1 LQIIIF
7 YNIIGIDHMLY
18 IPIQE
23 VIIMQE
29 INKTSPLPL
38 YYQLKESILTA
49 VQNKEFEVGERL
61 PSERELAEYHN
72 ISRMTVKKA
81 VDILVDNGYL
91 IRKQG
96 SGTFVTDYQQSYSI
110 SPLLS
115 FTKEME
121 AKDLNYT
128 TKILNF
134 TEITDQKVASKMN
147 LQPEA
152 KIYQLERLRLIENK
166 PFLLE
171 NTFLA
176 ADNFPDL
183 KKDELENSSL
193 FKIIKNKYNI
203 QLSTAEAEVEAVIF
217 DADIAAKMQVK
228 EGLLGLYFEQFSKN
242 EKLEIIEYTSAYYRN
257 DNYKFKFTFDLN

>member
-1 LQIIIF
+1 
-7 YNIIGIDHMLY
+7 
-18 IPIQE
+18 
-23 VIIMQE
+23 MQE
-29 INKTSPLPL
+29 INKKSPLPL
-38 YYQLKESILTA
+38 YYQLKESILNA
-49 VQNKEFEVGERL
+49 VKNKEFDVGERL

-121 AKDLNYT
+121 KKGLNYT

-134 TEITDQKVASKMN
+134 SEIKDSNAAAKMN
-147 LQPEA
+147 LNPKA
-152 KIYQLERLRLIENK
+152 NLFKLERLRLIENK

-171 NTFLA
+171 NTYLA
-176 ADNFPDL
+176 ADNFLDL
-183 KKDELENSSL
+183 QKNELENNSL

-203 QLSTAEAEVEAVIF
+203 QLSNAEAEVEAVIF
-217 DADIAAKMQVK
+217 DASIAGKMQVK
-228 EGLLGLYFEQFSKN
+228 EGMLGLYFEQFSKN
-242 EKLEIIEYTSAYYRN
+242 ENEEIIEYTSAYYRN
-257 DNYKFKFTFDLN
+257 DNYKFRFTFDLD

>member
-1 LQIIIF
+1 
-7 YNIIGIDHMLY
+7 
-18 IPIQE
+18 
-23 VIIMQE
+23 MQE

-38 YYQLKESILTA
+38 YYQLKESILSA
-49 VQNKEFEVGERL
+49 IKNKEFDIGERL

-96 SGTFVTDYQQSYSI
+96 SGTFVTDYQESYNI

-121 AKDLNYT
+121 KKGLNYT
-128 TKILNF
+128 TKILSF
-134 TEITDQKVASKMN
+134 TEISDQEIAKKMKLKPQASLFK
-147 LQPEA
+147 
-152 KIYQLERLRLIENK
+152 LERLRLIENK

-171 NTFLA
+171 STYLA
-176 ADNFPDL
+176 ADNFLGL
-183 KKDELENSSL
+183 KKDELENNSL
-193 FKIIKNKYNI
+193 FRIIKNKYNI
-203 QLSTAEAEVEAVIF
+203 QLSNAEAEVEAVIF
-217 DADIAAKMQVK
+217 DSSIAGKMQVK

-242 EKLEIIEYTSAYYRN
+242 ENEEIIEYTSAYYRN
-257 DNYKFKFTFDLN
+257 DTYKFKFTFDLK

>member
-1 LQIIIF
+1 
-7 YNIIGIDHMLY
+7 M
-18 IPIQE
+18 E
-23 VIIMQE
+23 E
-29 INKTSPLPL
+29 INKKSPLPL

-49 VQNKEFEVGERL
+49 VKNKEFKVGERL

-81 VDILVDNGYL
+81 VDILVDNDYL

-96 SGTFVTDYQQSYSI
+96 SGTFVADYQQSYSI

-121 AKDLNYT
+121 KKGLNYT
-128 TKILNF
+128 TKILAFNK
-134 TEITDQKVASKMN
+134 IKNYKIASKMD
-147 LQPEA
+147 LSPDS
-152 KIYQLERLRLIENK
+152 KLIKLERLRLIENK

-171 NTFLA
+171 KTFLA
-176 ADNFPDL
+176 ADNFKNL
-183 KKDELENSSL
+183 KKEELKNNSL
-193 FKIIKNKYNI
+193 FKIIKNKYDI
-203 QLSTAEAEVEAVIF
+203 KLSNAEAEVEAVIF
-217 DADIAAKMQVK
+217 NAETAAKMQIK

-242 EKLEIIEYTSAYYRN
+242 EKEEIIEYTSAYYRN